1 MAFIP
6 MNQKT
11 ILRATL
17 FIFLLTAFVSA
28 QRAPQSPQDFLGF
41 RVGTDRKLADW
52 QQINDYFTQLSRT
65 SPRVQLEVV
74 GPTSNGNRFLLATIS
89 SPETLAQLQEYQQIQ
104 ERLADPR
111 RINGGLESLIRE
123 GKTVVLITCAIHSTE
138 VASAQMSMEF
148 AWDMATAE
156 DAETIEILN
165 NVIFLFV
172 PSLNPDGV
180 NIVNHWYQETVG
192 TPAEGTSPPEL
203 YHPYVGHDNNRDWYM
218 FTQKE
223 TRLAVEKVHNRW
235 HPQIVY
241 DVHQMGSRAA
251 RIFVPPFIDP
261 YEQNVDPILQ
271 AQIVDL
277 GGFMFSRLVG
287 AGKTGVVTQAIY
299 DAFTPARAYQHYHA
313 GVRILSESA
322 SVRIATPIEV
332 SFDQLGPGRNYDA
345 RTPSWNFPE
354 PWKGGSWH
362 LRDIVDYQKIALK
375 ACLLHAA
382 RNREIWLTNF
392 HRVGQRALDR
402 KSPYAFVIPGAEQQR
417 DPQGLYDLLD
427 VLNTGLVEID
437 RATAP
442 FRVSG
447 LKDVSPPW
455 NQQIA
460 EDFAT
465 GTYVIRV
472 QQPYGSF
479 AKSMLEIQHYPEL
492 RETPGGPLKRPY
504 DVTAHTLGI
513 QLGVS
518 VFLAE
523 EPFRANTE
531 RVTTLEPA
539 GGELTGSGR
548 YWLFSHSN
556 NAFARLS
563 NRLLAGGASLS
574 WAPNGFQ
581 AGGEAFPVGTVLASV
596 PEGLDAGELMRGLP
610 VEVTRVSRQ
619 PQLAWK
625 RVTAPRIGIYQ
636 SYDASM
642 DEGWTRWIL
651 EEYEF
656 PYKRLQNQRIRNGN
670 LKSDFDLILVPDQDA
685 EAIQNGLSSPYP
697 ERFVGGI
704 GEPGTEALKEFA
716 SSGGTLLLL
725 GQATQLASSLG
736 LAVRNELEGLSNR
749 DFFVPGS
756 LLRARTNPQ
765 HPLTFGLPGEIA
777 LMFVRSQALSFE
789 SGISLLNYP
798 GQDLLL
804 SGWIDGEPRLINRS
818 AMAELPLGQGRVVLI
833 GFRTQFRAQTRATY
847 KLLFNSLYYSTMR

>member
-1 MAFIP
+1 MS
-6 MNQKT
+6 QKI
-11 ILRATL
+11 ILRAC
-17 FIFLLTAFVSA
+17 FSILLLSVSA
-28 QRAPQSPQDFLGF
+28 SAQPAPQSPQDFLGF
-41 RVGTDRKLADW
+41 RVGADRKLADW
-52 QQINDYFTQLSRT
+52 QQINDYFTQLARS

-74 GPTSNGNRFLLATIS
+74 GPTSNGNPFLLATIS
-89 SPETLAQLQEYQQIQ
+89 SPETLAQLQEYQRIQ
-104 ERLADPR
+104 EMLADPR
-111 RINGGLESLIRE
+111 RVNEAGLGALIRN

-148 AWDMATAE
+148 AWDMATA
-156 DAETIEILN
+156 DDPETEEILN

-271 AQIVDL
+271 AEIVDL

-287 AGKTGVVTQAIY
+287 AGKKGVVTQAIY

-322 SVRIATPIEV
+322 SVRIATPVEI

-392 HRVGQRALDR
+392 HRVGERALER
-402 KSPYAFVIPGAEQQR
+402 ESPYAFVIPAADLQR
-417 DPQGLYDLLD
+417 DTQGLFDLLN
-427 VLNTGLVEID
+427 VLETGLVEID

-455 NQQIA
+455 NQQIS
-460 EDFAT
+460 EDFAA
-465 GTYVIRV
+465 GTYIVRV

-518 VFLAE
+518 VYRSDR
-523 EPFRANTE
+523 PFEANSE
-531 RVTTLEPA
+531 RVTGIAPGDGRLS
-539 GGELTGSGR
+539 GSGR

-556 NAFARLS
+556 NAFAHLS
-563 NRLLAGGASLS
+563 NRLLAHGVSLF
-574 WAPNGFQ
+574 WAPNGFRQ
-581 AGGEAFPVGTVLASV
+581 EGVGFPVGTVLASV
-596 PEGLDAGELMRGLP
+596 PEGLDTVELLRGLP
-610 VEVTRVSRQ
+610 LEVTRVSRQ

-636 SYDASM
+636 SYNASM

-656 PYKRLQNQRIRNGN
+656 PYQRLVNQRIRNGN
-670 LKSDFDLILVPDQDA
+670 LKSEFDVILVPDQGA
-685 EAIQNGLSSPYP
+685 RAIKNGLSSPYP
-697 ERFVGGI
+697 EQFVGGI
-704 GEPGTEALKEFA
+704 GDAGMEALRDFA
-716 SSGGTLLLL
+716 KAGGTVLLL
-725 GQATQLASSLG
+725 GQASQLAAELG
-736 LAVRNELEGLSNR
+736 LSVRNELEGLSNR

-765 HPLTFGLPGEIA
+765 HPLTFGLPAEIA
-777 LMFVRSQALSFE
+777 LMFVRSQAFSFE
-789 SGISLLNYP
+789 SGISLLDYP

-804 SGWIDGEPRLINRS
+804 SGWIDGEARLVNRS
-818 AMAELPLGQGRVVLI
+818 AMAELPLGDGRVILI
-833 GFRTQFRAQTRATY
+833 GFRSQFRAQARATY
-847 KLLFNSLYYSTMR
+847 KLLFNSLYYSTMQ